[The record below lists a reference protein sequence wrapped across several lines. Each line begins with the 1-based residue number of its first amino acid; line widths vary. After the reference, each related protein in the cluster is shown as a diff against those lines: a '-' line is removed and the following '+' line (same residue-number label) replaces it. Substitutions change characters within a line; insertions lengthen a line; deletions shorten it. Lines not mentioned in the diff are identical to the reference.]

1 MAFMVFPM
9 LFSFYLSFNNWN
21 LFGGISDME
30 FIKFDNY
37 AKIFSDDYFK
47 AAISNNLI
55 FTLIAIPIL
64 IMLAIIIAILL
75 NKKIFL
81 RGTIRAMIYMPY
93 VATITASAVIF
104 TVLFHPEYGPINNV
118 LRSLGVENLPGWTMS
133 SKWALITVALFWIWK
148 QLGYSVV
155 IFLSALQGI
164 SRSYYEAADIDG
176 ANEFKKFIY
185 ITLPLISPT
194 TFFVL
199 ITSVIASFKVFAEVQ
214 VMTGGGPGTSTMTMV
229 YHIYR
234 TGFEYFDM
242 GYASAVAWI
251 FFLLVL
257 VVTVIQWIGQ
267 KKWVNYDA

>member
-1 MAFMVFPM
+1 MVFPM
-9 LFSFYLSFNNWN
+9 VFSFYLSFTDWN
-21 LFGGISDME
+21 LFGKIADME
-30 FIKFDNY
+30 FINFDNY
-37 AKIFSDDYFK
+37 AKTLTDDYFK
-47 AAISNNLI
+47 AAITNNLM
-55 FTLIAIPIL
+55 FTIIAIPIL
-64 IMLAIIIAILL
+64 IILAILIAILL

-104 TVLFHPEYGPINNV
+104 TVLFHPEYGPINTF
-118 LRSLGVENLPGWTMS
+118 LRSLGIVNVPGWTMS
-133 SKWALITVALFWIWK
+133 SKWALITVILFWIWK

-176 ANEFKKFIY
+176 ATAFKKFRY

-251 FFLLVL
+251 FFVLVL